1 VVLIKDEEQGFSSL
15 HHLTDHPS
23 NRNDPFEDSG
33 MVEVPLAEKG
43 EFIIFLSFTEHD
55 ISFHTWPIL

>member
-1 VVLIKDEEQGFSSL
+1 
-15 HHLTDHPS
+15 
-23 NRNDPFEDSG
+23 

-55 ISFHTWPIL
+55 ISFYTWPIL